1 MSLIKSSLFIN
12 ISILFTPDRCKY
24 KSNNILFLFL
34 RIIFI
39 EFNEPLTAFLKLN
52 STKMIIMMFID
63 FLLKRTNYV

>member
-1 MSLIKSSLFIN
+1 IN